1 MYMYLSLALTISA
14 GLGFVYGLFRFFRN
28 KSELY
33 VKMIVLGIGCAMLG
47 RLFAT
52 LLYLVKGQLFAGFN
66 VGMLGIIGSFLFF
79 FSANFGQM
87 DSIVDNGSGRSIK
100 ARIIALAAPL
110 SVAVLWYVI
119 FAVYGFNGVT
129 ISLGIEALF
138 LALASYFH
146 LKHLILNDNGSGLIR
161 ATRLYNLLSLFYA
174 VLCLSEVLVECIERP
189 DYAPVIVCILECVVL
204 IALIPALERGMK
216 KWST

>member
-33 VKMIVLGIGCAMLG
+33 IKMIVLGIGCAMLG

-52 LLYLVKGQLFAGFN
+52 LPYLVKGQLFAGFN

-129 ISLGIEALF
+129 I
-138 LALASYFH
+138 
-146 LKHLILNDNGSGLIR
+146 
-161 ATRLYNLLSLFYA
+161 
-174 VLCLSEVLVECIERP
+174 
-189 DYAPVIVCILECVVL
+189 
-204 IALIPALERGMK
+204 
-216 KWST
+216 